1 MDNSRDSKKRYN
13 PESPIHNDPYKR
25 QKIQRAS
32 SGRHI
37 NEDGRESD
45 VDVKRN
51 FVSITEFNKV
61 LNELINIKTSFN
73 EVSKKL
79 DAVMKI

>member
-1 MDNSRDSKKRYN
+1 M
-13 PESPIHNDPYKR
+13 
-25 QKIQRAS
+25 S
-32 SGRHI
+32 SGRQI
-37 NEDGRESD
+37 NDDVRESD

>member
-1 MDNSRDSKKRYN
+1 LENSRDSKKRYN
-13 PESPIHNDPYKR
+13 PESPIYNEPYKR
-25 QKIQRAS
+25 QKIHRES
-32 SGRHI
+32 SCRQI
-37 NEDGRESD
+37 NDDGRESD